1 MKRPLILISL
11 FVAQLAVSQTWE
23 KPIAPGVTYRMQVD
37 LATPRIVHAL
47 RYSIGAPHITLK
59 SELGSGAVFQETP
72 TRGRETMTEM
82 VARTGAIAAI
92 NGDFF
97 PFTGDPLGVMVRD
110 GQLISTPGIQRA
122 VFGWG
127 PNAAAM
133 GLVEFKG
140 SVQLAGQTLPI
151 KGINEECPLNEVILH
166 TDVAAFAF
174 SKTPNTA
181 YVFRMESTDWSPN
194 GSFAGTFV
202 NAYTDIGKMPIQPGN
217 AVLTATGDKANFFQN
232 LIPGEKATITFE
244 TKGFDWTKIN
254 QTMGGG
260 PFLLRSGQVAVDAA
274 KQGFNDA
281 FAKKR
286 HPRTAMGRT
295 SDGDIWIVVI
305 DGRQKISDGATLEET
320 ARVMQKLGC
329 VDAVNLD
336 GGGSSAINLLGLTL
350 NRPSD
355 GAERPVANGVVLMG
369 PKPEAMSAPLLL
381 KVPEKLTVGVTKTVT
396 VTDEA
401 GRAVPNSEV
410 LWASSG
416 DGWVD
421 QGGLIRPIQKGKME
435 LRAFVRGTLYKAT
448 IEIVEPEKSTPPSRS
463 RSGKRSGMSSL

>member
-1 MKRPLILISL
+1 MKRSL
-11 FVAQLAVSQTWE
+11 LLLSALVVQSAVAQTWE

-37 LATPRIVHAL
+37 LTTPRIIHAL
-47 RYSIGAPHITLK
+47 RYSIGAQDVTLK
-59 SELGSGAVFQETP
+59 SELAGGAVIQETP
-72 TRGRETMTEM
+72 SRGRETMTEM
-82 VARTGAIAAI
+82 VARTGAIAAV

-140 SVQLAGQTLPI
+140 SIQLAGQTLGI
-151 KGINEECPLNEVILH
+151 KGINEQCPLNEVVLH
-166 TDVAAFAF
+166 TDVAAFAL
-174 SKTPNTA
+174 SRTPNTA
-181 YVFRMESTDWSPN
+181 YVFRMESPDWSPN
-194 GSFAGTFV
+194 GTFTGTFV
-202 NAYTDIGKMPIQPGN
+202 NAYKDIAKMPIQPGN
-217 AVLTATGDKANFFQN
+217 AVLTAAGDKAEYFQN
-232 LIPGEKATITFE
+232 LIPGETATITFE
-244 TKGFDWTKIN
+244 TKGFDWTKIS

-260 PFLLRSGQVAVDAA
+260 PFLLRSGQLAVDAA
-274 KQGFNDA
+274 RQGFNEA
-281 FAKKR
+281 FANRR

-295 SDGDIWIVVI
+295 ADGDIWIVVV
-305 DGRQKISDGATLEET
+305 DGRQKISVGATLEET
-320 ARVMQKLGC
+320 ARIMQRLGC

-355 GAERPVANGVVLMG
+355 GTERPVANGVVVLG
-369 PKPEAMSAPLLL
+369 PKPIAASIPLLI
-381 KVPEKLTVGVTKTVT
+381 KAPAKMTVGTSRTAV

-401 GRAVPNSEV
+401 GRTIPNTEV

-435 LRAFVRGTLYKAT
+435 LRAFVRGTLYRT
-448 IEIVEPEKSTPPSRS
+448 SIEIIEPDKAVPSRS
-463 RSGKRSGMSSL
+463 RSGKRGGG